1 MTCFPSYTKK
11 TRPKSS
17 LLSPSYQ
24 SSFRATP
31 LTNTREFV
39 TEYRGGSNTPLITIH
54 RTPYSSKTIQNPK
67 AIKMKKEILK
77 WLADENPPAIEVLKR
92 VAECPTQYAKLISMA
107 SEELSYSLG
116 PLRSEGLEELERNSS
131 LNSAKVEVEIQQQ
144 QEKLIRAKN
153 ERNYIKEKLKIANKE
168 LNLLNSDIE
177 RIQRLSTVH
186 DVENKKD
193 ESKRRKGEADITE
206 QSTEEPKF
214 NDEAYKSLW
223 LEQQQLLDVIQML
236 QNNLIAK
243 QKEQVIE
250 MKKYTRRK
258 YPKYSTLPF

>member
-1 MTCFPSYTKK
+1 MTCFPSLTKK

-31 LTNTREFV
+31 INNTRDYV
-39 TEYRGGSNTPLITIH
+39 TEYRGGSNVPFITIH
-54 RTPYSSKTIQNPK
+54 RTPYSSKSIQSSK
-67 AIKMKKEILK
+67 AIKMKKEILE

-92 VAECPTQYAKLISMA
+92 VAECPTPYAKLISMA
-107 SEELSYSLG
+107 SEELNYSLG

-153 ERNYIKEKLKIANKE
+153 ERSDINEKLKILNKE
-168 LNLLNSDIE
+168 LSTLNSDIE

-186 DVENKKD
+186 DIDNKKD
-193 ESKRRKGEADITE
+193 ETKRHRGEDFIPEIA
-206 QSTEEPKF
+206 EEPKF
-214 NDEAYKSLW
+214 NDEVYKSLW
-223 LEQQQLLDVIQML
+223 LEQQQLHDVIQML
-236 QNNLIAK
+236 QNNLVSK
-243 QKEQVIE
+243 QKEQVAE
-250 MKKYTRRK
+250 MRKYTRRK
-258 YPKYSTLPF
+258 YPKYSNLPV